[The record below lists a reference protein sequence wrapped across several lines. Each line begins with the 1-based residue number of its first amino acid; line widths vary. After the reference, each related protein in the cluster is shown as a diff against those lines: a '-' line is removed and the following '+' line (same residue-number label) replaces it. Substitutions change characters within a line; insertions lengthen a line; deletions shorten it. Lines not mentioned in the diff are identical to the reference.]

1 LVDALDYISEEE
13 FDLPS
18 EYVDEKAALIATRDL
33 SLDDRVKLGQSVYQY
48 MTAWQ
53 SSDGLPRLLQL
64 TSIAAAVNNSRASE
78 AINEAIQLVIPILR
92 DGEPELIECAE
103 NILSIS
109 SAYFRTIKFK
119 AEYSDFRDLFEAEV
133 VTNPVLLAQVACVL
147 LDQEKRAGSSITL
160 KQVTDIAFAST
171 ASNKPD
177 EKQLHAFSKELIA
190 GLPLKYWARALPDL
204 KLSSDESSDCTVC
217 RFIRCIFLH
226 ARPLL
231 LLLNLRDNEWLVR
244 ATDLDPDLSLSPEEL
259 EDHFKEIGEE
269 MDSIQHLQS
278 DLVGEE
284 FFDRVANARQTSLT
298 FIEKFRN
305 NVVPIF
311 PGVSVG
317 KNVRGNGD
325 EGGDE
330 S

>member
-1 LVDALDYISEEE
+1 MVDALDYISEEE

-18 EYVDEKAALIATRDL
+18 EYVDEKVALITTRDL
-33 SLDDRVKLGQSVYQY
+33 SIDDRVKLGQSVYQY
-48 MTAWQ
+48 MTAWR

-64 TSIAAAVNNSRASE
+64 TSIAVAVDNSKASE

-92 DGEPELIECAE
+92 DNDPELIECAE

-133 VTNPVLLAQVACVL
+133 ISDPVLLAQVACVL
-147 LDQEKRAGSSITL
+147 LDPEKRAGSSITL

-171 ASNKPD
+171 ANSMTD
-177 EKQLHAFSKELIA
+177 EKQLYAFSTELIA
-190 GLPLKYWARALPDL
+190 GLPLKYWASALPDL
-204 KLSSDESSDCTVC
+204 KLSSDESRECTAC
-217 RFIRCIFLH
+217 RFVRYIFAH

-244 ATDLDPDLSLSPEEL
+244 ATELHPDLSLSPEEL
-259 EDHFKEIGEE
+259 EDHLKEIGEE
-269 MDSIQHLQS
+269 MVSIPHLQS

-284 FFDRVANARQTSLT
+284 FFDRIANARQTSLA

-311 PGVSVG
+311 PGVSVE
-317 KNVRGNGD
+317 KIVRDNDD
-325 EGGDE
+325 EGGDQ